1 MNKVEIADRLQT
13 CFRSVVHDV
22 MRDEGLQSFTLPS
35 SITPTK
41 ENYKISGQIFTIEG
55 EINNKLSHHES
66 LLAWTGF
73 LSKAPKNKIIIF
85 QQFVTFASGR
95 DVNTD
100 FERGDLYLS
109 HLSLV
114 SFHFVLK

>member
-1 MNKVEIADRLQT
+1 MNKVEIADRLQK
-13 CFRSVVHDV
+13 CFSSVVHDV
-22 MRDEGLQSFTLPS
+22 MRDEGLKSFTLPS

-73 LSKAPKNKIIIF
+73 LSKAPKNKIIIC
-85 QQFVTFASGR
+85 QPNNQEIALMG
-95 DVNTD
+95 
-100 FERGDLYLS
+100 ELS
-109 HLSLV
+109 AELCRI
-114 SFHFVLK
+114 KG